1 MKNNIEIIA
10 ELAQGFEGKP
20 DQTFQMLK
28 AAAASGAN
36 AAKFQ
41 LVYADE
47 LAMPDH
53 QHYDIFS
60 GLEMEDQ
67 VWEELV
73 RMSKELSIEV
83 IFDIFGVKSLNLA
96 EKLGSETVMLHAT
109 DITNLELIED
119 VSTRSISRVI
129 LGAGGAYLSEIEV
142 ALDLLKNKKVCVMA
156 GFQGY
161 PTPDEHNQIS
171 RINYLSLRIAE
182 KNNNVDIGFAD
193 HSLPDS
199 KLLTSF
205 SSMAYSAGA
214 RIFEKHLTLS
224 QVMKLEDYESAIN
237 PDQFFDYCYEL
248 RECVKAFGVTKN
260 AQDFGMSSSE
270 KKYRKFVQRNIVAIK
285 DLKKGNIMSKDD
297 IKLIRTS
304 NNNAITDIK
313 KVIGK
318 KLLKDLKKNQAL
330 SKSDLGNS
338 Y

>member
-1 MKNNIEIIA
+1 MNKKIEIIA

-20 DQTFQMLK
+20 EQTFQMLR
-28 AAAASGAN
+28 AAAAAGAN

-60 GLEMEDQ
+60 SLEMDSR
-67 VWEELV
+67 VWEKLV
-73 RMSKELSIEV
+73 RMSKKLSIEV

-109 DITNLELIED
+109 DITNLELIKD
-119 VSTRSISRVI
+119 VSTRSIDRVI
-129 LGAGGAYLSEIEV
+129 LGAGGAYLSEIED
-142 ALDLLKNKKVCVMA
+142 ALDLLKCKQVCVML

-171 RINYLSLRIAE
+171 RINYVSSWISERYE
-182 KNNNVDIGFAD
+182 NVVVGFAD

-214 RIFEKHLTLS
+214 RVFEKHLTLS

-237 PDQFFDYCYEL
+237 PDQFYNYCYEL
-248 RECVKAFGVTKN
+248 KECVKAYGVTEN
-260 AQDFGMSSSE
+260 IQDFGMSSSE
-270 KKYRKFVQRNIVAIK
+270 KKYRKFVQRHIVATK
-285 DLKKGNIMSKDD
+285 NLKEGSDITKAD
-297 IKLIRTS
+297 IKLSRTS
-304 NNNAITDIK
+304 NNTAITDISKVLGK
-313 KVIGK
+313 KVLKNFK
-318 KLLKDLKKNQAL
+318 KGQ
-330 SKSDLGNS
+330 SFSSSDLG
-338 Y
+338 

>member
-1 MKNNIEIIA
+1 MLNNIEIIA

-20 DQTFQMLK
+20 EQTFQMLR
-28 AAAASGAN
+28 AAAATGAN

-60 GLEMEDQ
+60 SLEMEDQ

-83 IFDIFGVKSLNLA
+83 IFDIFGVESLNLA

-119 VSTRSISRVI
+119 VSTRSIGRVI

-142 ALDLLKNKKVCVMA
+142 ALDLLKSKQVCVML

-171 RINYLSLRIAE
+171 RIKYMTSWISKRYE
-182 KNNNVDIGFAD
+182 NVVVGFSD

-199 KLLTSF
+199 KLITAF
-205 SSMAYSAGA
+205 ASMAYSAGA
-214 RIFEKHLTLS
+214 RMFEKHLTLS

-248 RECVKAFGVTKN
+248 KECIKAYGATTE

-270 KKYRKFVQRNIVAIK
+270 KRYRKFVQRHIVAIK
-285 DLKKGNIMSKDD
+285 DLKKGNSITIGD
-297 IKLIRTS
+297 IKLSRTS
-304 NNNAITDIK
+304 NDTAITDMN
-313 KVIGK
+313 KVLGK
-318 KLLKDLKKNQAL
+318 KLLRDFKKDQSFSNH
-330 SKSDLGNS
+330 DLD
-338 Y
+338 